1 MFAYLLSDTL
11 PMQCQPR
18 FWSTCRLKTWQCE
31 RVRRWHSS
39 ATSQESRCLPWSGT
53 VTWLTRKG
61 WKDRVSSAQALI
73 VRPSFLFCMHSRR
86 VLICICTYLWPA
98 SESLRRIANSDPKCA
113 HDSGRATLNRM
124 QITWTGLKKKV
135 RKDYFFISKGRT
147 TGSPELIHNQC
158 CVQNNSTNSC
168 LMLTDILTKDNRS
181 Y

>member
-124 QITWTGLKKKV
+124 QITWTGLKKKWGKIISLFQ
-135 RKDYFFISKGRT
+135 RDGQLSLLNWFIITVVCKT
-147 TGSPELIHNQC
+147 TARIE
-158 CVQNNSTNSC
+158 V
-168 LMLTDILTKDNRS
+168 
-181 Y
+181 